1 MYNTYIYIQ
10 CHFPISNDYT
20 IKCKQGFSKTLKHSK
35 SKPSFKPS
43 HSKGKILTVQQPI
56 VMSLFMTWP
65 SVLHIG
71 TIQVIVQH
79 AVPKTNKEQCLS
91 LSSKHQQLLC
101 ILVSH
106 FQLLGKTRGCTDFHG
121 EISGKVVSDFIN
133 SQSIF
138 MYQCL
143 NINV

>member
-35 SKPSFKPS
+35 SKPSFRPS

-79 AVPKTNKEQCLS
+79 AVPKTNKEQCSS
-91 LSSKHQQLLC
+91 LSSKHQQRSTP
-101 ILVSH
+101 VSPVSVV
-106 FQLLGKTRGCTDFHG
+106 TDFCSSIRRG
-121 EISGKVVSDFIN
+121 YEKVNYSSLKFLQKKCFVER
-133 SQSIF
+133 
-138 MYQCL
+138 
-143 NINV
+143 